1 MKNGIDYFPLDV
13 YLDEKFDLI
22 EAEFGL
28 TGFGVVVKLFQKI
41 YGERGYYIEW
51 TNEVALLF
59 AKKIGLGGSAVSEIV
74 TAAIRRG
81 IFDKTLYE
89 KYGILTSYGIQK
101 RYFEIVSRRKN
112 VEVKKAYLLFC
123 DDKLF
128 KNVNISAENVNKN
141 EKNVNIFEQ
150 SKVKE
155 SKVNISP
162 PIARAREEE
171 FSTAFEAFVKEY
183 DILTDT
189 CDGRLGELD
198 YGKLKEIYS
207 KSSKM
212 LEDKRYGKW
221 MRTLSWIVKN
231 YAKILNGNYTDDE
244 KPPEKRNVAH
254 FENERRY
261 TQEQLDSLIDDVEDI
276 EF

>member
-81 IFDKTLYE
+81 IFDKTLYD

-112 VEVKKAYLLFC
+112 VEVKKEYLLFC
-123 DDKLF
+123 DDKFF
-128 KNVNISAENVNKN
+128 KNVNISAGNVSKN
-141 EKNVNIFEQ
+141 GKNADISEQ

-155 SKVNISP
+155 SKVNIYP

-171 FSTAFEAFVKEY
+171 FRTAFDAFVKEF
-183 DILTDT
+183 DILVDT
-189 CDGRLGELD
+189 CDSRVGELD
-198 YGKLKEIYS
+198 YVKLRDIYS
-207 KSSKM
+207 KSSKC
-212 LEDKRYGKW
+212 LNSEKYGKW
-221 MRTLSWIVKN
+221 MKTLSWIVKS
-231 YAKILNGNYTDDE
+231 YPKIINGNYTDDE
-244 KPPEKRNVAH
+244 APKKPDSAH
-254 FENERRY
+254 FAGERKY
-261 TQEQLDSLIDDVEDI
+261 TKEELDSLIDDVEDI